1 MKFTWHGGHAKTGIS
16 PPGLDGHGRP
26 LINPAF
32 VDASSPQAGFVVVAD
47 RPFTLNHKN
56 HRLGINWICDWLC
69 SYGPSVRVLDR
80 ELLPPGV
87 DVGARNWE
95 EPDAPN
101 SVKIG
106 VGIEFPAKK
115 KTEAKR

>member
-1 MKFTWHGGHAKTGIS
+1 MKFAYHGDHAKTGIS
-16 PPGLDGHGRP
+16 SPGLDGHGRP

-32 VDASSPQAGFVVVAD
+32 VPADSPQAAFLITAD

-56 HRLGINWICDWLC
+56 HKLGINWICDWLC
-69 SYGPSVRVLDR
+69 AGSGRGVRILDR
-80 ELLPPGV
+80 DLLPPGV
-87 DVGARNWE
+87 DEGARNWD

-106 VGIEFPAKK
+106 VGIEFPVKK
-115 KTEAKR
+115 KAEAK